1 LNKRLLLTILGLAFT
16 VHPLHPAEQNDVPTE
31 CAGAG
36 FTKTGRP
43 VMFPPRDGLSM
54 GISTPE
60 LTLHADDP
68 ILIYVW
74 VNNRT
79 ADEKTLLSC
88 SMWWDWNVEV
98 YDSQSHVVA
107 LRREPSPKP
116 GYTVERVKLCGRNV
130 LLRIPPRSCGP
141 LQDMGDVAI
150 DLRRD
155 RDLPAGQYFVTE
167 PNRPLPQPGLSIS
180 VVESPRATHKQVP

>member
-1 LNKRLLLTILGLAFT
+1 
-16 VHPLHPAEQNDVPTE
+16 
-31 CAGAG
+31 
-36 FTKTGRP
+36 
-43 VMFPPRDGLSM
+43 
-54 GISTPE
+54 
-60 LTLHADDP
+60 
-68 ILIYVW
+68 
-74 VNNRT
+74 
-79 ADEKTLLSC
+79 
-88 SMWWDWNVEV
+88 MWWDWNVEV

-130 LLRIPPRSCGP
+130 LLRIPPRSCAP

-167 PNRPLPQPGLSIS
+167 QNRPLPQPGLSIS
-180 VVESPRATHKQVP
+180 VVESPRATDNRYRNESFVAALSAVIYGLVCIERFALDQTILPRTLLLRGSFRDKYDFSRSGRLERACVPISKHIADYHP

>member
-1 LNKRLLLTILGLAFT
+1 
-16 VHPLHPAEQNDVPTE
+16 
-31 CAGAG
+31 
-36 FTKTGRP
+36 
-43 VMFPPRDGLSM
+43 M

-60 LTLHADDP
+60 LTFHADDP

-79 ADEKTLLSC
+79 PEEKTLLSC

-98 YDSQSHVVA
+98 YDSQSHAVG
-107 LRREPSPKP
+107 LRREPPPKD
-116 GYTVERVKLCGRNV
+116 GYTVERMMICGRNK
-130 LLRIPPRSCGP
+130 LLRIPPHSCGP
-141 LQDMGDVAI
+141 LQDMGDVTI

-167 PNRPLPQPGLSIS
+167 QNRRLPQPGLSIS
-180 VVESPRATHKQVP
+180 VVESQRATNKQVP